1 MPLADLIPDMSDADL
16 KVLRAN
22 ALRLIDTGEPK
33 QQASATD
40 ILPVIDSEVAARLE
54 RQPPPPPKKT
64 RKSSKAVAA

>member
-22 ALRLIDTGEPK
+22 ALRLIDSGGPE
-33 QQASATD
+33 QRASASD
-40 ILPVIDSEVAARLE
+40 ILPVIDGEVAVRLE

-64 RKSSKAVAA
+64 RKSAKAVAA